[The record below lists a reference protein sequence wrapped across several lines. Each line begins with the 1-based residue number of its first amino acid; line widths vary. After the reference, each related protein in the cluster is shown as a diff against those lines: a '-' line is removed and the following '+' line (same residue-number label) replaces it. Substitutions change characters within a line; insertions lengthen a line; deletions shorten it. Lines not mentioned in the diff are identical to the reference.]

1 MSSQTKRQ
9 TVWDDEKNVEL
20 LKELWLAGLSASQIA
35 ARIGGITRMAV
46 IGKAHR
52 LKLPSRLPRV
62 DGARQSRINRRQ
74 RRAKR
79 ESKARV
85 RMTPKN
91 PLFELL
97 CEPLP
102 EEPADDIATTTVLE
116 RQPNQC
122 GWPIGEPAEMKCCG
136 AEVVPHLPYG
146 SPYCRKHAQRAFA
159 LPTVSRGGFVLQDMK
174 DANARKYARAAG
186 EILEKEKEAA

>member
-1 MSSQTKRQ
+1 MKEPRGGWT
-9 TVWDDEKNVEL
+9 DERVE
-20 LKELWLAGLSASQIA
+20 ELRKLFWEGFSASQIA
-35 ARIGGITRMAV
+35 SRLGGITRNSV
-46 IGKAHR
+46 IGKLNRLGLKRGHSNLSRSAHKKVER
-52 LKLPSRLPRV
+52 KRRERPQRKPGRRTVKLS
-62 DGARQSRINRRQ
+62 
-74 RRAKR
+74 
-79 ESKARV
+79 
-85 RMTPKN
+85 
-91 PLFELL
+91 PLFDLL

>member
-1 MSSQTKRQ
+1 MTDVPRGNWTDERIAELKR
-9 TVWDDEKNVEL
+9 
-20 LKELWLAGLSASQIA
+20 LWLDGLSASQIA
-35 ARIGGITRMAV
+35 SALGGVTRNAV
-46 IGKAHR
+46 IGKLHR
-52 LKLPSRLPRV
+52 LGCVRNNPNFTRAVIKKAERKRRERPQRKPGRRPVKLS
-62 DGARQSRINRRQ
+62 
-74 RRAKR
+74 
-79 ESKARV
+79 
-85 RMTPKN
+85 
-91 PLFELL
+91 PLFDLL